1 MGAVI
6 GAVIWGFMRVM
17 HLCIDFLWEILPAF
31 LGIPYYPLLI
41 CLIGGVLI
49 GLLQKYYGSC
59 PDELEE
65 VMAEVKTTGTYHYQQ
80 VPMMLLAALLPL
92 IFGGSV
98 GPEAGLTGVIV
109 GLCCWAGDRFRF
121 AHRALAQLK
130 EIGVSST
137 LSIIFGSPLFGFV
150 WPIERELEGQETL
163 VLPKRQKL
171 LQNIFAIFGGLL
183 ICILL
188 SRIFGGG
195 TGLPRFDEAFQVGKR
210 ELLFF
215 VPLLV
220 FGVLFGLEFKALDR
234 LTARLAAPFREKR
247 FLCAVG
253 SGLILGIMGMV
264 LPLSLFSGEAEMAE
278 LIAAPEAYSA
288 SLLFI
293 TAAVKIVLIHLCL
306 KFGWRGG
313 NFFPAIFCGV
323 CVGYACAA
331 VFPCNAVFCCSVV
344 TAALMSTIM
353 RMPVAVAMLLMLCF
367 PADGFL
373 WILGTSF
380 LVSLL
385 PDFFGD
391 GKRDAKR
398 AAMRQKLKD
407 KRAARGSAA
416 GAREETSPRA

>member
-6 GAVIWGFMRVM
+6 GAVIWGFMRIM
-17 HLCIDFLWEILPAF
+17 HLCIELLWDKLPAF
-31 LGIPYYPLLI
+31 LDIPYYPLLI
-41 CLIGGVLI
+41 CLVGGILI
-49 GLLQKYYGSC
+49 GLLQKYYGPC

-65 VMAEVKTTGTYHYQQ
+65 VMAELKTTGTYPYHQ

-92 IFGGSV
+92 IFGGSI

-121 AHRALAQLK
+121 AHRTLAQLK
-130 EIGVSST
+130 EIGISST
-137 LSIIFGSPLFGFV
+137 LSVLFGSPLFGFV
-150 WPIERELEGQETL
+150 WPIERELGGQEAL

-171 LQNIFAIFGGLL
+171 LQNIFAILGGLL

-195 TGLPRFDEAFQVGKR
+195 TGLPHFEEAFQVGKA
-210 ELLFF
+210 ELLFL
-215 VPLLV
+215 VPLLAL
-220 FGVLFGLEFKALDR
+220 GVLFGLEFKALNR
-234 LTARLAAPFREKR
+234 LTDKLAAPFREKR

-253 SGLILGIMGMV
+253 AGLILGIMGMV

-278 LIAAPEAYSA
+278 LIAAPEAYGA
-288 SLLFI
+288 ALLFG
-293 TAAVKIVLIHLCL
+293 TAVVKIALIQICL

-344 TAALMSTIM
+344 TAALMTTIM
-353 RMPVAVAMLLMLCF
+353 RMPVAVSMLLMLCF

-373 WILGTSF
+373 WILGAAF

-398 AAMRQKLKD
+398 AALRQKWKA
-407 KRAARGSAA
+407 KRAARGSAEGA
-416 GAREETSPRA
+416 GD